1 MRSRTVEV
9 EDGAEKAGV
18 GANMLLDARALER
31 ETSELDAIA
40 SEAVADMVAESSL
53 ELVGASS
60 GHAPPVNRPN
70 SMT

>member
-9 EDGAEKAGV
+9 EDGVEKAGV
-18 GANMLLDARALER
+18 GANMLLD